1 MLELNTIYNIDALE
15 GLRALDDESIDI
27 IITSPPYNKAGLN
40 GKRKGGKWKKTIDY
54 GGDINIDNK
63 PEDEYQE
70 WQLEILKECYRVLKK
85 DGLMFY
91 NHKNRIVKGKG
102 YIISPYT
109 WLLKSPFLIRQEII
123 WNRKSGPNQD
133 PSRYV
138 PSYENIYVLAKQKD
152 TLFKRNKDVEYKTD
166 VWTIN
171 PDRHNDRPAPF
182 PIDIPRNILSSL
194 NEEKAKGRVITVFD
208 PFNGSGTTVVAAV
221 ERGFNYIGFDI
232 IDEYLQET
240 ERKIAKT
247 LQTLQL

>member
-1 MLELNTIYNIDALE
+1 MLDLNKIYNIDALE

-40 GKRKGGKWKKTIDY
+40 GKRKGGKWKNTIDY

-91 NHKNRIVKGKG
+91 NHKNRIVNGKG

-123 WNRKSGPNQD
+123 WNRKNGPNQE

-138 PSYENIYVLAKQKD
+138 PVFESIWVLSKQKD
-152 TLFKRNKDVEYKTD
+152 TIFQRNKDIEHKTD
-166 VWTIN
+166 IWTIS
-171 PDRHNDRPAPF
+171 PGRKKKHPAPF

-194 NEEKAKGRVITVFD
+194 NADKIKDRDIVVLD
-208 PFNGSGTTVVAAV
+208 PFMGSGTTAKAAI
-221 ERGFNYIGFDI
+221 EKGYDYIGFDI
-232 IDEYLQET
+232 VKEYVDDVNNS
-240 ERKIAKT
+240 ISDIV
-247 LQTLQL
+247 

>member
-1 MLELNTIYNIDALE
+1 MYRLQNIDVLE
-15 GLRALDDESIDI
+15 GIKQLDDESIDI

-40 GKRKGGKWKKTIDY
+40 GVCKGAKWNKTIDY

-70 WQLEILKECYRVLKK
+70 WQLNILKECHRVLKK

-102 YIISPYT
+102 YIISPYS
-109 WLLKSPFLIRQEII
+109 WLLKTPFLIRQEII
-123 WNRKSGPNQD
+123 WNRKNGPNQD

-138 PSYENIYVLAKQKD
+138 PSYENIYVLSKQKD
-152 TLFKRNKDVEYKTD
+152 TIFKRNKDVAYKTD
-166 VWTIN
+166 IWAIN
-171 PDRHNDRPAPF
+171 PDRTNKHPAPF

-194 NEEKAKGRVITVFD
+194 NEEKVKDRVITVFD
-208 PFNGSGTTVVAAV
+208 PFNGSGTTGVAAV
-221 ERGFNYIGFDI
+221 EKGFNYIGFDI

-240 ERKIAKT
+240 ERKITKT

>member
-1 MLELNTIYNIDALE
+1 MYRLQNIDVLE
-15 GLRALDDESIDI
+15 GLRTLDDESIDI
-27 IITSPPYNKAGLN
+27 IITSPPYNKGGLN
-40 GKRKGGKWKKTIDY
+40 GKRNKGTKWNKTIDY
-54 GGDINIDNK
+54 GGDFNIDNK

-70 WQLEILKECYRVLKK
+70 WQLEILKECHRVLKK

-123 WNRKSGPNQD
+123 WNRKSGPNQEQ
-133 PSRYV
+133 SRYI

-166 VWTIN
+166 IWTIN
-171 PDRHNDRPAPF
+171 PDRTNKHPAPF

-194 NEEKAKGRVITVFD
+194 NEEKVKDRVITVFD
-208 PFNGSGTTVVAAV
+208 PFNGSGTTGVAAV
-221 ERGFNYIGFDI
+221 EKGFNYIGFDI

-240 ERKIAKT
+240 ERKITKT
-247 LQTLQL
+247 VQTL

>member
-1 MLELNTIYNIDALE
+1 MYRLQNIDVLE
-15 GLRALDDESIDI
+15 GLRTLDDESIDI
-27 IITSPPYNKAGLN
+27 IITSPPYNKGGLN
-40 GKRKGGKWKKTIDY
+40 GKRNKGKKWNKTIDY
-54 GGDINIDNK
+54 GGDFNIDNK

-70 WQLEILKECYRVLKK
+70 WQLNILKECYRVLKK

-102 YIISPYT
+102 YIISPYS

-123 WNRKSGPNQD
+123 WNRKNGPNLEQ
-133 PSRYV
+133 SRYI
-138 PSYENIYVLAKQKD
+138 PAYENIYVLAKQKD

-171 PDRHNDRPAPF
+171 PDRTNKHPAPF

-194 NEEKAKGRVITVFD
+194 NEEKAKDRVITVFD
-208 PFNGSGTTVVAAV
+208 PFNGSGTTGVAAV

-240 ERKIAKT
+240 ERKIAKMV
-247 LQTLQL
+247 QTLQL

>member
-1 MLELNTIYNIDALE
+1 MYRLQNIDVLE

-40 GKRKGGKWKKTIDY
+40 GKCKGGKWKKTIDY

-70 WQLEILKECYRVLKK
+70 WQLNILKECYRVLKK

-102 YIISPYT
+102 YIISPYS

-123 WNRKSGPNQD
+123 WNRKNGPNLEQ
-133 PSRYV
+133 SRYI
-138 PSYENIYVLAKQKD
+138 PAYENIYVLAKQKD

-166 VWTIN
+166 VWAIN
-171 PDRHNDRPAPF
+171 PDRHNGHPAPF

-194 NEEKAKGRVITVFD
+194 NEEKAKDRVITVFD
-208 PFNGSGTTVVAAV
+208 PFNGSGTTGVAAV

-240 ERKIAKT
+240 ERKITKMV
-247 LQTLQL
+247 QTLQL

>member
-1 MLELNTIYNIDALE
+1 MYRLQNIDVLE
-15 GLRALDDESIDI
+15 GLRTLDDESIDI
-27 IITSPPYNKAGLN
+27 IITSPPYNKGGLN
-40 GKRKGGKWKKTIDY
+40 GKRNKGKKWNKTIDY
-54 GGDINIDNK
+54 DGDFNIDNK

-70 WQLEILKECYRVLKK
+70 WQLNILKECYRVLKK

-123 WNRKSGPNQD
+123 WNRKSGPNQEQ
-133 PSRYV
+133 SRYI
-138 PSYENIYVLAKQKD
+138 PAYENIYVLAKQKD

-171 PDRHNDRPAPF
+171 PDRTNKHPAPF

-194 NEEKAKGRVITVFD
+194 NEEKAKDRVITVFD
-208 PFNGSGTTVVAAV
+208 PFNGSGTTGVAAV

-240 ERKIAKT
+240 ERKITKMV
-247 LQTLQL
+247 QTLQL

>member
-1 MLELNTIYNIDALE
+1 MYRLQNIDALE
-15 GLRALDDESIDI
+15 GLRQIDDESIDI

-40 GKRKGGKWKKTIDY
+40 GKCKGAKWNKTIDY

-70 WQLEILKECYRVLKK
+70 WQLNILKECHRVLKK

-102 YIISPYT
+102 YIITPYT

-123 WNRKSGPNQD
+123 WNRKNGPNQD

-138 PSYENIYVLAKQKD
+138 PSYENIYVLTKEKD
-152 TLFKRNKDVEYKTD
+152 TIFKRNKDAEHRTD
-166 VWTIN
+166 IWTIN
-171 PDRHNDRPAPF
+171 PARNNDHPAPF

-194 NEEKAKGRVITVFD
+194 NEEKVKDRVITVFD
-208 PFNGSGTTVVAAV
+208 PFNGSGTTGVAAV

-240 ERKIAKT
+240 ERKITKT
-247 LQTLQL
+247 VQTL

>member
-1 MLELNTIYNIDALE
+1 MYRLQNIDVLE

-27 IITSPPYNKAGLN
+27 IITSPPYNKGGLN
-40 GKRKGGKWKKTIDY
+40 GKRNKGTKWNKTIDY
-54 GGDINIDNK
+54 GGDFNIDNK

-102 YIISPYT
+102 YIISPYS

-123 WNRKSGPNQD
+123 WNRKSGPNQEQ
-133 PSRYV
+133 SRYI
-138 PSYENIYVLAKQKD
+138 PSYENVYVLAKQKD

-171 PDRHNDRPAPF
+171 PDRTNKHPAPF

-194 NEEKAKGRVITVFD
+194 NEEKVKDRVITVFD
-208 PFNGSGTTVVAAV
+208 PFNGSGTTGVAAV
-221 ERGFNYIGFDI
+221 EKGFNYIGFDI

-240 ERKIAKT
+240 ERKITKT

>member
-1 MLELNTIYNIDALE
+1 MYRLQNIDVLE
-15 GLRALDDESIDI
+15 GIKQLDDESIDI

-40 GKRKGGKWKKTIDY
+40 GVCKGAKWNKTIDY

-70 WQLEILKECYRVLKK
+70 WQLNILKECHRVLKK

-102 YIISPYT
+102 YIISPYS
-109 WLLKSPFLIRQEII
+109 WLLKTPFLIRQEII
-123 WNRKSGPNQD
+123 WNRKNGPNQD

-138 PSYENIYVLAKQKD
+138 PSYENIYVLSKQKD
-152 TLFKRNKDVEYKTD
+152 TIFKRNKDVAYKTD
-166 VWTIN
+166 IWAIN
-171 PDRHNDRPAPF
+171 PDRTNKHPAPF

-194 NEEKAKGRVITVFD
+194 NEEKVKDRVITVFD
-208 PFNGSGTTVVAAV
+208 PFNGSGTTGVAAV

-240 ERKIAKT
+240 ERKITKT
-247 LQTLQL
+247 VQTLQL

>member
-1 MLELNTIYNIDALE
+1 MYRLQNIDVLE
-15 GLRALDDESIDI
+15 GLRTLDDESIDI
-27 IITSPPYNKAGLN
+27 IITSPPYNKGGLN
-40 GKRKGGKWKKTIDY
+40 GKRNKGTKWNKTIDY
-54 GGDINIDNK
+54 GGDFNIDNK

-70 WQLEILKECYRVLKK
+70 WQLNVLKECYRVLKK

-109 WLLKSPFLIRQEII
+109 WLLKSPFIIRQEII
-123 WNRKSGPNQD
+123 WNRKSGPNQEQ
-133 PSRYV
+133 SRYI

-166 VWTIN
+166 EWTIN
-171 PDRHNDRPAPF
+171 PDRHNGHPAPF

-194 NEEKAKGRVITVFD
+194 NEEKVKDRVITVFD
-208 PFNGSGTTVVAAV
+208 PFNGSGTTGVAAV
-221 ERGFNYIGFDI
+221 EKGFNYIGFDI

-240 ERKIAKT
+240 ERKIAKMV
-247 LQTLQL
+247 QTLQL

>member
-1 MLELNTIYNIDALE
+1 MYRLQNIDVLE

-27 IITSPPYNKAGLN
+27 IITSPPYNKGGLN
-40 GKRKGGKWKKTIDY
+40 GKRNKGTKWNKTIDY
-54 GGDINIDNK
+54 GGDFNIDNK

-70 WQLEILKECYRVLKK
+70 WQLNILKECYRVLKK

-123 WNRKSGPNQD
+123 WNKKSGPNQEQ
-133 PSRYV
+133 SRYI
-138 PSYENIYVLAKQKD
+138 PAYENIYVLAKQKD
-152 TLFKRNKDVEYKTD
+152 TIFKRNKDVAYKTD
-166 VWTIN
+166 IWTIN
-171 PDRHNDRPAPF
+171 PDRTNKHPAPF

-194 NEEKAKGRVITVFD
+194 NKEKVKDRVITVFD
-208 PFNGSGTTVVAAV
+208 PFNGSGTTGVAAV

-240 ERKIAKT
+240 ERKITKT